1 MVKKNLTVS
10 LSNIQERIG
19 NNVSNMSNSFL
30 SSKLV
35 YNKQSSDMVDKR
47 HQWSTYLTMR
57 I

>member
-10 LSNIQERIG
+10 LSNIQEGIG

>member
-1 MVKKNLTVS
+1 MVKKNLTVP
-10 LSNIQERIG
+10 LSNIQEGIG